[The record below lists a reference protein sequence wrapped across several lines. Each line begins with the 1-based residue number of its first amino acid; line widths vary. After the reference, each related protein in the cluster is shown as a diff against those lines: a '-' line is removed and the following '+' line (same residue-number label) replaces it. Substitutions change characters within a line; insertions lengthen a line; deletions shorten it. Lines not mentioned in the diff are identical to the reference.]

1 MPGVDNRVADNTPVA
16 AVIIPHYNDGA
27 RLRRCLAALMPQMRP
42 DVELVVVDNGS
53 TEDLSDLRALF
64 PDLNM
69 VVEAT
74 KGAAAAR
81 NRGVAETTAA
91 ALFFLDCDCV
101 PGPNWLDTA
110 LRIRHTG
117 DVIGGQISVFDE
129 TPGPRSGAEAFEAV
143 FAFDNRAYV
152 EQRGFSVTANLLT
165 RRDVF
170 ETTGPMIVG
179 LSEDLDWCHRATK
192 AGFSLI
198 YADDLQVA
206 HPSRSDWNAL
216 ARKWRRL
223 TAESHGVHQGAGRSA
238 LKWALRGLLMPASAL
253 VHSLKVLRHGD
264 LANGTERLRGLS
276 TLWRLR
282 LTRMVWMLRQSLGA
296 KL

>member
-1 MPGVDNRVADNTPVA
+1 MSGADNTPVA

-53 TEDLSDLRALF
+53 TEDLSDLQSLY

-101 PGPNWLDTA
+101 PGRDWLETA
-110 LRIRHTG
+110 LSIRSTG

-129 TPGPRSGAEAFEAV
+129 TPAPRSGAEAFEAV
-143 FAFDNRAYV
+143 FAFDNRAYI

-170 ETTGPMIVG
+170 ESTGPMIVG

-198 YADDLQVA
+198 YVGDLQVA

-223 TAESHGVHQGAGRSA
+223 TAESHGVHQSAGHSA
-238 LKWALRGLLMPASAL
+238 LKWAMRALLMPASAL
-253 VHSLKVLRHGD
+253 VHSIKVLRHKE

-282 LTRMVWMLRQSLGA
+282 LTRMIWMLRQSFEA